1 MQQYIRWCI
10 SVLLMA
16 ALLLPATACTLATD
30 EAASFLIEVTDQ
42 TGRVVKLEEV
52 PETIISL
59 APSNTEILYALGLE
73 AKVVGVTEYCDYPP
87 EAQDKP
93 KIGGF
98 STVDIE
104 KVVEI
109 QPDLIL
115 AANKHEENDTTKALE
130 GFELTVFTL
139 DPKTLDEVLEAIT
152 LVGEITGEEEATSL
166 LVTEM
171 SNRIEAV
178 TNETDNLP
186 EAQRPRVFY
195 VTWHDPLMTVGS
207 GALHNELIQQAGGT
221 NIFQN
226 LDEDYPKISLEAVIE
241 ANPQVIITGISMG
254 SGEDLPFQFISTE
267 PRLEDVDA
275 RINNRIYAITNDLVS
290 RSGPRTVEALE
301 LLAKMIHPEIF
312 GEVE

>member
-10 SVLLMA
+10 SALLMV
-16 ALLLPATACTLATD
+16 ALLLPATACTT
-30 EAASFLIEVTDQ
+30 EALPGTFIDGL
-42 TGRVVKLEEV
+42 GRTVNIEEV

-73 AKVVGVTEYCDYPP
+73 DKIVGVTEYCDYP
-87 EAQDKP
+87 EAAQDKP

-98 STVDIE
+98 STVDVE
-104 KVVEI
+104 RVVEI

-115 AANKHEENDTTKALE
+115 AANKHKDDTIPALE
-130 GFELTVFTL
+130 RLGLTVLAL

-152 LVGEITGEEEATSL
+152 LVGRCTGSEDEASL

-171 SNRIEAV
+171 NNRIEAV
-178 TNETDNLP
+178 TDETDNLTP
-186 EAQRPRVFY
+186 AQRLRVLY

-221 NIFQN
+221 NIFQDLTDN
-226 LDEDYPKISLEAVIE
+226 YPNISLEAVIE
-241 ANPQVIITGISMG
+241 ANPQVIITGVGMG
-254 SGEDLPFQFISTE
+254 TGEDLPFQFASTE

-275 RINNRIYAITNDLVS
+275 RINNRVYAITNNLVS
-290 RSGPRTVEALE
+290 RSGPRTVDALE
-301 LLAKMIHPEIF
+301 RLAKMIHPEIF
-312 GEVE
+312 GEIE

>member
-1 MQQYIRWCI
+1 MQKYIRWFI
-10 SVLLMA
+10 PVLLMA
-16 ALLLPATACTLATD
+16 ALLLPATACTTEDLPGTFID
-30 EAASFLIEVTDQ
+30 GLGRTVNIE
-42 TGRVVKLEEV
+42 EM

-73 AKVVGVTEYCDYPP
+73 DKVVGVTEYCDYP
-87 EAQDKP
+87 EAAQDKP

-104 KVVEI
+104 RVVEI

-115 AANKHEENDTTKALE
+115 AANKHKDDIIPALE
-130 GFELTVFTL
+130 GLGLTVFAL
-139 DPKTLDEVLEAIT
+139 DPKTLDELLEAIT
-152 LVGEITGEEEATSL
+152 LVGEITGQEEAASL

-178 TNETDNLP
+178 TGETDNLP
-186 EAQRPRVFY
+186 AAQRLRVFY

-207 GALHNELIQQAGGT
+207 GALHNGLIQQAGGI
-221 NIFQN
+221 NIFQDLTEN
-226 LDEDYPKISLEAVIE
+226 YPKISLEAVIE
-241 ANPQVIITGISMG
+241 ANPQVIITGIAMG
-254 SGEDLPFQFISTE
+254 TGKELPFEFISTE

-290 RSGPRTVEALE
+290 RSGPRIVDALE
-301 LLAKMIHPEIF
+301 QLAKMIHPEIF
-312 GEVE
+312 GEAE

>member
-10 SVLLMA
+10 SALLMV
-16 ALLLPATACTLATD
+16 ALLLPATACTT
-30 EAASFLIEVTDQ
+30 EALPGTFIDGL
-42 TGRVVKLEEV
+42 GRTVNIEEV

-73 AKVVGVTEYCDYPP
+73 DKIVGVTEYCDYP
-87 EAQDKP
+87 EAAQDKP

-98 STVDIE
+98 STVDVE
-104 KVVEI
+104 RVVEI

-115 AANKHEENDTTKALE
+115 AANKHKDEAIPALE
-130 GFELTVFTL
+130 RLGLTVLAL

-152 LVGEITGEEEATSL
+152 LVGRCTGSEDEASL

-171 SNRIEAV
+171 NNRIEAV
-178 TNETDNLP
+178 TDETDNLTP
-186 EAQRPRVFY
+186 AQRLRVLY

-221 NIFQN
+221 NIFQDLTDN
-226 LDEDYPKISLEAVIE
+226 YPNISLEAVIE
-241 ANPQVIITGISMG
+241 ANPQVIITGVGMG
-254 SGEDLPFQFISTE
+254 TGEDLPFQFASTE

-275 RINNRIYAITNDLVS
+275 RINNRVYAITNNLVS
-290 RSGPRTVEALE
+290 RSGPRTVDALE
-301 LLAKMIHPEIF
+301 RLAKMIHPEIF
-312 GEVE
+312 GEIE

>member
-1 MQQYIRWCI
+1 MQQYMRWCI

-16 ALLLPATACTLATD
+16 ALLLPATACTT
-30 EAASFLIEVTDQ
+30 EALPGTFIDGL
-42 TGRVVKLEEV
+42 GRTVNIEEV

-73 AKVVGVTEYCDYPP
+73 DKLVGVTEYCDYPP

-104 KVVEI
+104 IVVEI

-115 AANKHEENDTTKALE
+115 AANKHKDDIIPALE
-130 GFELTVFTL
+130 GLGLTVFAL
-139 DPKTLDEVLEAIT
+139 DPKTLDEVLESIT
-152 LVGEITGEEEATSL
+152 LVGEITGEEEAASL
-166 LVTEM
+166 LVAEM

-178 TNETDNLP
+178 TDETDNLP
-186 EAQRPRVFY
+186 EAQRLRVFY

-221 NIFQN
+221 NIFQDLTEN
-226 LDEDYPKISLEAVIE
+226 YPKISLEAVIE

-275 RINNRIYAITNDLVS
+275 RINNRISAITNDLVS
-290 RSGPRTVEALE
+290 RSGPRTVDALE
-301 LLAKMIHPEIF
+301 QLAEMIHPEIF
-312 GEVE
+312 GEAE

>member
-1 MQQYIRWCI
+1 MQQYMRWCI

-16 ALLLPATACTLATD
+16 ALLLPATACTT
-30 EAASFLIEVTDQ
+30 EALPGTFIDGL
-42 TGRVVKLEEV
+42 GRTVNIEEV

-73 AKVVGVTEYCDYPP
+73 DKVVGVTEYCDYPP

-104 KVVEI
+104 IVVEI

-115 AANKHEENDTTKALE
+115 AANKHKDDIIPALE
-130 GFELTVFTL
+130 GLGLTVFAL

-152 LVGEITGEEEATSL
+152 LVGEITDEEEAASL

-186 EAQRPRVFY
+186 EAQRLRVFY

-221 NIFQN
+221 NIFQDLTEN
-226 LDEDYPKISLEAVIE
+226 YPKISLEAVIE

-275 RINNRIYAITNDLVS
+275 RINNRISAITNDLVS
-290 RSGPRTVEALE
+290 RSGPRTVDALE
-301 LLAKMIHPEIF
+301 QLAEMIHPEIF
-312 GEVE
+312 GEAE